1 MILSTNA
8 LVLTNCVGVIFAK
21 SPRSASIEQAKQI
34 VEVTRKYGERS
45 NRISM
50 TAELERFTSDRLTSK
65 LWFSRMCE
73 HLQKTT
79 LRRPLV
85 VGVFQ
90 GQSVEEINRIVL
102 ETGIDIVQLHGE
114 ETVHDLEQINAPCI
128 KVLHITPTTSSN
140 SDVPDEGID
149 SSVKRIKADIEQF
162 AGKAIA
168 ILLDSKVPG
177 ERLFLPRES
186 PLLRLK

>member
-1 MILSTNA
+1 
-8 LVLTNCVGVIFAK
+8 
-21 SPRSASIEQAKQI
+21 
-34 VEVTRKYGERS
+34 
-45 NRISM
+45 
-50 TAELERFTSDRLTSK
+50 
-65 LWFSRMCE
+65 MCE

-140 SDVPDEGID
+140 LDVPDEGID

>member
-1 MILSTNA
+1 
-8 LVLTNCVGVIFAK
+8 
-21 SPRSASIEQAKQI
+21 
-34 VEVTRKYGERS
+34 
-45 NRISM
+45 M
-50 TAELERFTSDRLTSK
+50 TAELEKHSADRLTPK

-114 ETVHDLEQINAPCI
+114 ESVADLERIQAPCI
-128 KVLHITPTTSSN
+128 KVLHITPSASSAQE
-140 SDVPDEGID
+140 DTQK
-149 SSVKRIKADIEQF
+149 SVERLKAEIEQF
-162 AGKAIA
+162 GGKAIA
-168 ILLDSKVPG
+168 ILLDSKLPG
-177 ERLFLPRES
+177 TFNSNL
-186 PLLRLK
+186 